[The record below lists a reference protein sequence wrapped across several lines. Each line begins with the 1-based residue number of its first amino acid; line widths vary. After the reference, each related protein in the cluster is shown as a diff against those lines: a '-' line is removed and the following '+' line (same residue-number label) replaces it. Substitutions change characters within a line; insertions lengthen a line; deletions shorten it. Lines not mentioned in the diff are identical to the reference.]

1 MAVITAVVVVDTT
14 VVAVVDSM
22 AAVVVAASTAE
33 AAVMVVAD
41 TGKRPPSVAC
51 KSGCG
56 FHSPQPLLI
65 FDDLTDH
72 SVMLS
77 SFLDQPAFG

>member
-1 MAVITAVVVVDTT
+1 MAAVVVDTT
-14 VVAVVDSM
+14 VAAAVVDSM
-22 AAVVVAASTAE
+22 AAAVVAASTVE

-77 SFLDQPAFG
+77 SFLGQPAFG